1 MANCMPLFYFIIV
14 SVVNDKD
21 VQRLADLADLVSV
34 FALTLLLVSG
44 AKANLKMGGVVIMI
58 L

>member
-1 MANCMPLFYFIIV
+1 MVNCMPLFYLIIV

-21 VQRLADLADLVSV
+21 VQRLADLVSV